1 MTGVGYAL
9 CALKGAVVWFLLA
22 RVNRFVVAM
31 VVSGFMHPVKQLQA
45 DHELDAEQLAKGRR
59 RLNIGAAIG
68 VVLIATYLWVLVVVW
83 NLGAALGAAMLILA
97 SLPDQIVEVRTGQ
110 TKSAPAPWG
119 DLGVGLS
126 LLALAVLMVSMC

>member
-1 MTGVGYAL
+1 
-9 CALKGAVVWFLLA
+9 
-22 RVNRFVVAM
+22 M